1 MVQVTKKTLNIGGRL
16 IDLSEPKV
24 MGILNLTPDSFF
36 NGNRFSSIHEVL
48 DRAAEM
54 VEDGAYFLDVGG
66 YSTRPGADEISYQQE
81 IDRVLPIIEPL
92 NKFLPEVIISIDT
105 FRSEVAKTVIKKGAH
120 MINDVSGGHLDHEMI
135 ATVLALNVPYILM
148 HMRGTPVTMNSLSTY
163 DHLVSDVIKEL
174 LEVVLKLQSRGFSD
188 IIIDPGFGFAKN
200 MQQNY
205 RLLNYLENFKSIGLP
220 ILVGV
225 SRKGMIYKKLE
236 TNPENALNGTTALNM
251 LALEGGASILRVHDI
266 KAAVEVIK
274 LWQATRV
281 IY

>member
-148 HMRGTPVTMNSLSTY
+148 HMRGTPVTMNSLTTY

-205 RLLNYLENFKSIGLP
+205 QLLNYLENFKSIGLP